1 MLYARQRLHDS
12 FILTDYGISKDAIV
26 HLVLSLLIGALGAN
40 APSSS
45 PPYSFKDVVNIGFFA
60 PSKET
65 KPLNPAFIVEKSKDI
80 PMLEVRD
87 PEVYAYDTLYQR
99 DA

>member
-1 MLYARQRLHDS
+1 MIVSFSRIMASARNQ
-12 FILTDYGISKDAIV
+12 DATV
-26 HLVLSLLIGALGAN
+26 HLVLRLLIGALGAN

-45 PPYSFKDVVNIGFFA
+45 PPYSFKDAVHTGFSA

-65 KPLNPAFIVEKSKDI
+65 KPLNPAVIVEKSKDI
-80 PMLEVRD
+80 PVLEVLD
-87 PEVYAYDTLYQR
+87 PEAYAYDTLYLR